1 MALANRD
8 TRERFGFGRELS
20 RTELSRTERSGTER
34 SGTERSGGRRRVR
47 GARRCRVLKIRP
59 DGGF

>member
-8 TRERFGFGRELS
+8 QQERFGFGRELS
-20 RTELSRTERSGTER
+20 RTERT
-34 SGTERSGGRRRVR
+34 GGRRRVR
-47 GARRCRVLKIRP
+47 GARRYARLKIRP

>member
-8 TRERFGFGRELS
+8 QRERFGFGRELS
-20 RTELSRTERSGTER
+20 RTVRT
-34 SGTERSGGRRRVR
+34 GGRRRVR